1 MNNKVFNKK
10 IFPGNK
16 RYPFILHY
24 KTIDLSNPPVDRPVK
39 QIKADKRAAF

>member
-16 RYPFILHY
+16 RYPVILHY
-24 KTIDLSNPPVDRPVK
+24 KTINLSNPPVDRPVK
-39 QIKADKRAAF
+39 QIKAGKRAAF